1 MRSRF
6 LEQVILDIEVEN
18 YDLQVIIEI
27 GIDIEK
33 KKITDYEVWT
43 TAENLC
49 RRFFKFGESEYK
61 SSEDMSRDREEILD
75 LVLGNLENGNIS
87 FDDVIDCLEEEE

>member
-49 RRFFKFGESEYK
+49 RRFFKFGESEYE
-61 SSEDMSRDREEILD
+61 SSEDMSRDREEILN
-75 LVLGNLENGNIS
+75 LVLGNLENDNIS
-87 FDDVIDCLEEEE
+87 FDDVIDCLDEEE